1 MYFGCLWVY
10 LEMPSY
16 FHMLEGQKLTSTK
29 DNFGYT
35 QQSLP
40 HCLTLRLHPQMPV
53 NGCGV

>member
-1 MYFGCLWVY
+1 
-10 LEMPSY
+10 MPNY

-40 HCLTLRLHPQMPV
+40 HCLTQRLHPQMPGCQVGKV